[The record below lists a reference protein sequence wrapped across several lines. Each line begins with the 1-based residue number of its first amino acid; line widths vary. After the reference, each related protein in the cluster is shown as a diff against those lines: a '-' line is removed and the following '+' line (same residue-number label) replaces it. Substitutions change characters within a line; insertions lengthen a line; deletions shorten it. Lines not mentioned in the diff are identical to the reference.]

1 MVPHNTVF
9 VFAIEL
15 NIIFLQAGEIRA
27 TFLDVTASAVLL
39 KRPTEGNAIKAASTI
54 RSAIN
59 CPEVLLEASLA
70 SALNLLL
77 FFLERSMG
85 R

>member
-1 MVPHNTVF
+1 MF
-9 VFAIEL
+9 DIEL
-15 NIIFLQAGEIRA
+15 NLIFLQAGEIRA

-59 CPEVLLEASLA
+59 CPEVLPEASLA
-70 SALNLLL
+70 SAFNLFYIL
-77 FFLERSMG
+77 F
-85 R
+85 